1 MKRPSNITKNDWE
14 LLNNKYKNISR
25 VVKKIDNHYPI
36 QYLIGNV
43 NFYGYNLD
51 VKKGVLIPRFE
62 TEELVYRTLEY
73 IKAKKLE
80 NSSVLDIGT
89 GTGCIAITMKKELP
103 SLSVTAIDISL
114 KAIKLAIHNAKK
126 NKCDVTFIR
135 KNVYKYSPVNKYNV
149 IISNPPYVSVDEE
162 VGPEISYEPKNAI
175 FAKDNGLEYYKYII
189 SNANKYLDDK
199 FIIAF
204 EIGYNHGKEHKTFAK
219 EYFPKANIKVEKDL
233 AGFDRYLFI
242 MSK

>member
-1 MKRPSNITKNDWE
+1 MKKPSNITKNDWE
-14 LLNNKYKNISR
+14 LLKKKYKNLKR

-73 IKAKKLE
+73 IKSKKLTE
-80 NSSVLDIGT
+80 ASVLDIGT
-89 GTGCIAITMKKELP
+89 GAGCIAISMKKELP

-114 KAIKLAIHNAKK
+114 KAIKLATRNAKK

-135 KNVYKYSPVNKYNV
+135 KNIFKYKPVNKYNV
-149 IISNPPYVSVDEE
+149 IISNPPYVSKDEE
-162 VGPEISYEPKNAI
+162 TGPEIAYEPKRAI

-189 SNANKYLDDK
+189 ENSKKYLDDK
-199 FIIAF
+199 FIMTF
-204 EIGYNHGKEHKTFAK
+204 EIGYKHGKDLKKIAK
-219 EYFPKANIKVEKDL
+219 DNFPKATVKVEKDL

-242 MSK
+242 ISK